1 MPFFEHNGTRLFYVD
16 VDKREDKTS
25 GIPLV
30 FVHGAGSS
38 HLIWALQLKAF
49 SAEHRIIALD
59 LSGHGKSDDVKGDPS
74 IEVTFAGDLAALI
87 RHLEVD
93 SFILVGHS
101 MGGGVA
107 MAYTLKKNVVKPK
120 ALVLVST
127 SSDLNLSK
135 LRIGLMK
142 ETIQDRV
149 YFFKSRLF
157 EHYTETYQLK
167 KLDDDMRLANPL
179 VMTRDLA
186 ACSKFDITD
195 RCGEIHIPV
204 FVLVGSKDDII
215 TPAIAAEFEKN
226 IPRADIAIV
235 KDADHIPMVEQPAEF
250 NRLFKKFIEW
260 VTRNM

>member
-16 VDKREDKTS
+16 VDKRKDKTS

-38 HLIWALQLKAF
+38 HLIWALQIKAF
-49 SAEHRIIALD
+49 STEHRIIALD

-74 IEVTFAGDLAALI
+74 IEATFARDLAVLI
-87 RHLEVD
+87 SHLELD
-93 SFILVGHS
+93 RFILVGHS
-101 MGGGVA
+101 MGGGVV
-107 MAYTLKKNVVKPK
+107 MAYTLRENVVKPK

-127 SSDLNLSK
+127 SCDLDLSK
-135 LRIGLMK
+135 LRVGLMK

-186 ACSKFDITD
+186 ACGKFDITN

-215 TPAIAAEFEKN
+215 TPAMAAKFEKKL
-226 IPRADIAIV
+226 PRADIAIV

-260 VTRNM
+260 VTRTM